1 MALKALAA
9 GLCAALIMATAFA
22 VPPADARAR
31 KDWRYDSWQHQ
42 DSWQRYD
49 AQPAGPARQGGY
61 TGGTLSLDGRNTG
74 QPRTCGYD
82 YFQYDFRGA
91 TMGPYCH

>member
-1 MALKALAA
+1 MALKFCAA
-9 GLCAALIMATAFA
+9 LCAALIMATAFA

-49 AQPAGPARQGGY
+49 AQPTRPCTLFAEIFKAPARLWMVGFN
-61 TGGTLSLDGRNTG
+61 L
-74 QPRTCGYD
+74 
-82 YFQYDFRGA
+82 
-91 TMGPYCH
+91 